1 MATIPSVD
9 AAESVKVE
17 PGPSVRPSIDHLV
30 TEDDVPK
37 DNILSEKQQRL
48 LTEPLYS
55 SWNPGRLFL
64 ATANVGLFFAVR
76 QPPLVPD
83 VLLSLDV
90 EVPGDWLAKEH
101 RSYFVWEFGKVP
113 EAVVEIVS
121 NTEGG
126 ETTDKM
132 VKYAQIGILYY
143 AIFDPARAVQSEA
156 LRVFVLRNTR
166 YVPCPGEWLPAL
178 GLGLVLWRG
187 RFEQCDVEWL
197 RWCDREGR
205 VIPTGAERAEQESQR
220 ADQAR
225 QRGTATRSGGKTSC
239 PVAGAGGH
247 SRGTVTGA
255 GAGRLVAIRLGTR
268 PYHGGAGVRLRPTPH
283 PAVGRPLPWGEVE
296 AARGGAIVGLV
307 LGRIRPR
314 RSGKRRQSC
323 RLCRSAAGE
332 KWQEYLHVRDCI
344 A

>member
-1 MATIPSVD
+1 MSTIPSVD

-17 PGPSVRPSIDHLV
+17 PGPAVRPSIDHLV
-30 TEDDVPK
+30 TEDDVPV

-83 VLLSLDV
+83 MLLSLDV

-132 VKYAQIGILYY
+132 MKYAQIGILYY

-156 LRVFVLRNTR
+156 LKVYVLRNTR

-187 RFEQCDVEWL
+187 RFENWDLEWL

-205 VIPTGAERAEQESQR
+205 VIPTGAERADQESQR
-220 ADQAR
+220 A
-225 QRGTATRSGGKTSC
+225 GTGTRSGGKAGC
-239 PVAGAGGH
+239 PVAGAGGQ
-247 SRGTVTGA
+247 SRGTVGSAPTA
-255 GAGRLVAIRLGTR
+255 RHVGRGFCNNRASRS
-268 PYHGGAGVRLRPTPH
+268 RLRMARRLALAYAYTATEVP
-283 PAVGRPLPWGEVE
+283 GRPACPRAGSACGRSPGTV
-296 AARGGAIVGLV
+296 AGL
-307 LGRIRPR
+307 
-314 RSGKRRQSC
+314 
-323 RLCRSAAGE
+323 
-332 KWQEYLHVRDCI
+332 
-344 A
+344 